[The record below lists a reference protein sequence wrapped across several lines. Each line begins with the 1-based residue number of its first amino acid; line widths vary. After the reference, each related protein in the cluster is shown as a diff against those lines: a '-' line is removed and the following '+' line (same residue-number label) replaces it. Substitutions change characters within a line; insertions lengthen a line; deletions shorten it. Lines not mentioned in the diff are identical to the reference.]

1 MFYNFMRSFIDTRAY
16 KQPRTNNYHTRSY
29 TSISNTRSGLH
40 PQGLINDYVL
50 GLNTGSNP
58 KYMIILCMITLTLKI
73 PRMSAFY
80 VKNNYIAIVKV
91 NATLIFPRMNYFD

>member
-1 MFYNFMRSFIDTRAY
+1 M
-16 KQPRTNNYHTRSY
+16 RTNNLEPTIIILDHIHQYQTHAVDH
-29 TSISNTRSGLH
+29 H
-40 PQGLINDYVL
+40 PQGLITDYVL

-73 PRMSAFY
+73 PRMLVFY

>member
-1 MFYNFMRSFIDTRAY
+1 M
-16 KQPRTNNYHTRSY
+16 RTNNLEPTIIIPDHTHQY
-29 TSISNTRSGLH
+29 QTHAVGHH
-40 PQGLINDYVL
+40 PQGLITDYVL

-73 PRMSAFY
+73 PRMLVFY

-91 NATLIFPRMNYFD
+91 NATSIFPRMNYFD

>member
-1 MFYNFMRSFIDTRAY
+1 M
-16 KQPRTNNYHTRSY
+16 RTNNLEPTIIIPDHIHQYQTHAVDH
-29 TSISNTRSGLH
+29 H
-40 PQGLINDYVL
+40 PQGLITDYVL

-58 KYMIILCMITLTLKI
+58 KYMIILCMITITLKI

-91 NATLIFPRMNYFD
+91 NATLIFPRINYFD